1 MKKNTPKPIRARP
14 TRGPTTAPAIQALLS
29 FFPVSL
35 SGSGKGDVGPGDG
48 VVDAGVELGVT
59 EGGVDRGEE
68 T

>member
-29 FFPVSL
+29 FFSVL
-35 SGSGKGDVGPGDG
+35 SSGKGDVGPGDG

-59 EGGVDRGEE
+59 EGGVDRGEV